1 MQNGSIWIPELQQLR
16 DVGNVLATVRGASTV
31 DYDSESPPPRVEE
44 SHHRAPP

>member
-44 SHHRAPP
+44 SHHRTPP